1 MVNTWLNIVFPCLFH
16 VFSVAFLWVSV
27 GFPAARAK
35 PRKAK
40 GPPLSADA
48 AINAAV
54 PERLA
59 GPSEAGASIHL
70 HGKLQKRV
78 RLSILYIY
86 IIYIIFNM
94 YIIRIYKHMYIY
106 IIPSP

>member
-1 MVNTWLNIVFPCLFH
+1 M
-16 VFSVAFLWVSV
+16 

-59 GPSEAGASIHL
+59 GPSEAGATIYL

-86 IIYIIFNM
+86 IYYIYTIFNM
-94 YIIRIYKHMYIY
+94 YIIRIYKHMCTYIY
-106 IIPSP
+106 NPFPLILNVPPINKHLR

>member
-1 MVNTWLNIVFPCLFH
+1 MVNTWLNIVFPLFFH
-16 VFSVAFLWVSV
+16 VFFRGFSV

-59 GPSEAGASIHL
+59 GPSEAGATIYL

-86 IIYIIFNM
+86 IIFIQYLICI
-94 YIIRIYKHMYIY
+94 
-106 IIPSP
+106 